1 MDKFLLDTNVIIDA
15 FSAKILECL
24 NYSSFYVSQVVFKEE
39 IAKQIPTIC
48 NYNLNLLN
56 ESYEELISAQKYADS
71 NKKISFYDALC
82 FVLAKERKM
91 ILVTGDQNLI
101 NFAKQENIQCIG
113 TLKLIEIL
121 VENNLLNV
129 EESVQSLIKLK
140 LDSNRRIPHK
150 LIDQIIQKI
159 QSIKELVK

>member
-24 NYSSFYVSQVVFKEE
+24 NYSSFYVSQVVFKGE
-39 IAKQIPTIC
+39 IAKQIPTID

-121 VENNLLNV
+121 VENNLLNI
-129 EESVQSLIKLK
+129 EESIQSLIKLK
-140 LDSNRRIPHK
+140 LDSNRRLPHK
-150 LIDQIIQKI
+150 LIDQIIQKM
-159 QSIKELVK
+159 QAMKELVK

>member
-121 VENNLLNV
+121 VENNLLNI
-129 EESVQSLIKLK
+129 EESIQSLINLK

-150 LIDQIIQKI
+150 LIDQIIQKM
-159 QSIKELVK
+159 QAMKELVK

>member
-56 ESYEELISAQKYADS
+56 ESLIAILYNATIWAFLQCTYTFSICS
-71 NKKISFYDALC
+71 KIGS
-82 FVLAKERKM
+82 
-91 ILVTGDQNLI
+91 
-101 NFAKQENIQCIG
+101 
-113 TLKLIEIL
+113 
-121 VENNLLNV
+121 
-129 EESVQSLIKLK
+129 SS
-140 LDSNRRIPHK
+140 
-150 LIDQIIQKI
+150 
-159 QSIKELVK
+159 